1 MDILNLD
8 KENAIKYLEQLKKI
22 INKQKELE
30 NQEKRI
36 INDIRKWKKEYLWVI
51 YRNRSPLVLLTKL
64 ELVPAIIFVIVGILI
79 ANKIDIFLTKTNS
92 NYNEIIQ
99 TALLIIPIICF
110 SLGIYVIKNISPFKE
125 KREEVK
131 SKLEELNERYN
142 LVVKESEK
150 IYKAHIKKVPLF
162 RGILKSYP
170 RNILVDELLR
180 YLRDDRASN
189 LREAIKI
196 FEKEM
201 EG

>member
-8 KENAIKYLEQLKKI
+8 KENAIKYLERLKKI

-51 YRNRSPLVLLTKL
+51 YRNRSPLVLLTRL
-64 ELVPAIIFVIVGILI
+64 ELVPAIIFVIIGILI

-150 IYKAHIKKVPLF
+150 IYKAHIKKEPLF